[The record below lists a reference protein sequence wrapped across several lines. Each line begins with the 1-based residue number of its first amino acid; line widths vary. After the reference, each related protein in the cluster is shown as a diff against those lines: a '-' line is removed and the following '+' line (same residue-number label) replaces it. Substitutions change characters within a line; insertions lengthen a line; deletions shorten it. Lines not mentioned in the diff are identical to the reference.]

1 MIPVMF
7 RRNERSAIRAGS
19 DRAHRRIYSRTRLL
33 DRGALQEMR
42 AEIAKQVEEA
52 VATAQQEDTPQAR
65 EEDWRS
71 MSIRTDRQAIGLMTK
86 LE

>member
-1 MIPVMF
+1 
-7 RRNERSAIRAGS
+7 
-19 DRAHRRIYSRTRLL
+19 LL